1 MLGEMSFQLT
11 RRTFV
16 GATAAFASRPTF
28 AEDAPIAT
36 TTLGKVRGYIQSGV
50 QCFKGIPYGADT
62 ATTRFQPPK
71 KALAWSDVKECI
83 QWSTRAPQGNA
94 ASASMRPRPNTANP
108 TPRRAGGFRLPPD
121 RGPESEDCLHLNVW
135 TTGLRDHRKRPVL
148 CYFHGGAYNNGTVN
162 SELYDGVSLA
172 RTGEVVVVTVN
183 HRLNSFGYLYLAELG
198 GPSFS
203 DSGNSG
209 QLDLILSLEWIRDNI
224 AEFGG
229 DPTRVLIFGQS
240 GGGAKCATL
249 MAQPKAHNLFHRV
262 VTMSGQQVVG
272 VKTAVA
278 TQRAERVIAGLGLT
292 RASLNDILIL
302 PWQKIQQSTHLSD
315 YYGPVTDG
323 RSLPRDPFAPD
334 APALSRNIPM
344 ILGNVHDESR
354 ALVGGGDVMALTWEQ
369 VVPELAKSPQ
379 FFGTMPLTK
388 VVARYREI
396 YPNYQ
401 PWQVYVAA
409 LTAFRAWPGQRIEAE
424 RRAVEPLAK
433 DRTWVYQMNWPTPI
447 GNGRLGSPHTLDI
460 PFMFDNTSLAPNMVG
475 NDPTAAPL
483 AKLMSQ
489 TLIHFAQTGNP
500 NHSGLPHWPTYDLT
514 KRATMIWD
522 KIPSTVNDPRTEE
535 RKLAEQVEYIQPA

>member
-1 MLGEMSFQLT
+1 MLGEMPFQLT

-16 GATAAFASRPTF
+16 GAVAAFASRPAF

-36 TTLGKVRGYIQSGV
+36 TTLGKVRGYLQSGV
-50 QCFKGIPYGADT
+50 QCFKDIPYGADS

-71 KALAWSDVKECI
+71 KARAWSGIKECI
-83 QWSTRAPQGNA
+83 QWSARAPQGNA

-108 TPRRAGGFRLPPD
+108 TPRRVGGFRLPPD
-121 RGPESEDCLHLNVW
+121 LGPESEDCLHLNVW

-162 SELYDGVSLA
+162 SELYDGVRLA

-272 VKTAVA
+272 VKPAVA

-302 PWQKIQQSTHLSD
+302 PGKRFSNPRISPTTMVLSPT
-315 YYGPVTDG
+315 GV
-323 RSLPRDPFAPD
+323 RSLAI
-334 APALSRNIPM
+334 LSPPM
-344 ILGNVHDESR
+344 HPPSR
-354 ALVGGGDVMALTWEQ
+354 
-369 VVPELAKSPQ
+369 
-379 FFGTMPLTK
+379 
-388 VVARYREI
+388 VA
-396 YPNYQ
+396 
-401 PWQVYVAA
+401 
-409 LTAFRAWPGQRIEAE
+409 
-424 RRAVEPLAK
+424 
-433 DRTWVYQMNWPTPI
+433 
-447 GNGRLGSPHTLDI
+447 
-460 PFMFDNTSLAPNMVG
+460 SL
-475 NDPTAAPL
+475 
-483 AKLMSQ
+483 
-489 TLIHFAQTGNP
+489 
-500 NHSGLPHWPTYDLT
+500 
-514 KRATMIWD
+514 
-522 KIPSTVNDPRTEE
+522 
-535 RKLAEQVEYIQPA
+535 